1 MAVILRGGMNELSP
15 EIFSSHAGGARS
27 RRRRGA
33 RRMRGG
39 NCALGATYNGGT
51 PMPAMNGGMMVPP
64 QSGGRRTRKARR
76 RHRTKSYRTRGKKTK
91 SRRSRK

>member
-1 MAVILRGGMNELSP
+1 MAVILRGGMNGLNP
-15 EIFSSHAGGARS
+15 EAFSNHAGGARS
-27 RRRRGA
+27 RR

-51 PMPAMNGGMMVPP
+51 PMPAM
-64 QSGGRRTRKARR
+64 SGGRRTRKARR